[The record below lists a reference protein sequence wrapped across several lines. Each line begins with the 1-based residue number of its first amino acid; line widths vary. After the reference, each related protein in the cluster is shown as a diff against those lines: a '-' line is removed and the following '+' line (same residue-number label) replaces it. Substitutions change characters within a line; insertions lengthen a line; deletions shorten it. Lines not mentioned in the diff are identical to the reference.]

1 MAKKLRGNKSIW
13 SNAFKS
19 GGLIRGT
26 TLKNGTKSR
35 VALCS
40 FNTSGVATI
49 AYSLTAAIVALVQ
62 QRVSAAKLIDG
73 TYWTECCS
81 GRYPNRKYL
90 LRYNPETK
98 DLQAMVIDN
107 EAPIDYELV
116 SESYA
121 HWSLFVPRIVQLI
134 VEKAG
139 GEFDDNYQVV
149 LRKYREEGVV
159 SSSDAIYILNDYLY
173 ESQSEY
179 IQHNEEVKYVL
190 HDFHTLRIDTDY
202 TPMLNGRIGEFK
214 INEVEKEAA
223 PSKSKPRSKTS
234 KKKKVTTGYDRYHL
248 EWDRELTEAEK
259 MLIPNLDFEIFKVPK
274 IIEELAYI
282 IKEEIDS
289 IKPVRNILLYGD
301 AGTGKSTGAVILAQL
316 LGLPYRFTNCSLNT
330 EESEFFGTYKPN
342 DKGGFELSKPPFA
355 ETFEKGGVIEIQEPS
370 ILKSGVAVKFNS
382 ALDDTNMIILP
393 DDTVVPRHKNCIVVI
408 TTNIDYAGCSEMN
421 EAVRD
426 RFSYKIQME
435 LPDTSD
441 LIKMAMEQSGNS
453 DATLVRKLV
462 DAVQKIALKIE
473 EEQIGGSCSTRGLID
488 WARDIK
494 YTKDPIRSARRTLL
508 AGVSFEKEIQEEIVD
523 TILKPMF

>member
-1 MAKKLRGNKSIW
+1 VAKYRGKGSIW

-19 GGLIRGT
+19 GGVIEGT
-26 TLKNGTKSR
+26 TLKNGTRSR
-35 VALCS
+35 VALS
-40 FNTSGVATI
+40 SINTTGVATI
-49 AYSLTAAIVALVQ
+49 AYSFTAAIMAIIQ
-62 QRVSAAKLIDG
+62 QRVSAARLTDG
-73 TYWTECCS
+73 TFWLECKS
-81 GRYPNRKYL
+81 SRIPTRKYI
-90 LRYNPETK
+90 LRYNAAEK
-98 DLQAMVIDN
+98 ALQAAVQEN
-107 EAPIDYELV
+107 GEPIAYELAN
-116 SESYA
+116 ESFA
-121 HWSLFVPRIVQLI
+121 HWSIFVPRVVQLI
-134 VEKAG
+134 TESPT
-139 GEFDDNYQVV
+139 GEFANNFKEV
-149 LRKYREEGVV
+149 LRQYRGEG
-159 SSSDAIYILNDYLY
+159 AITRAHEMYVLNDYLY
-173 ESQSEY
+173 ESQHEY

-223 PSKSKPRSKTS
+223 PSKSKSRSKTS

-259 MLIPNLDFEIFKVPK
+259 MLIPNLDFEIFKVPE

-289 IKPVRNILLYGD
+289 IKPVRNLLLYGD
-301 AGTGKSTGAVILAQL
+301 AGTGKSTSAVILAQL

-441 LIKMAMEQSGNS
+441 LIKMAMEQSRNS